1 MHSNAQTPVP
11 NDEHH
16 SRFDS
21 RMVSSI
27 YFALMLVVFSVLALW
42 ILVKIQTLLVLI
54 FVALLIATSLACPVR
69 KIERWGIPRAIS
81 ILLNF
86 LLVAGLVV
94 GIIWFTV
101 PPLVGQ
107 VTEAVASIPDRINQF
122 EQLQV
127 RFNELEEQYPV
138 LTEVE
143 NRGTEYVGGLLET
156 VTETIVALPAIITLL
171 IFIITSLLTLSFL
184 MLMTWS
190 TIKPAAFRLI
200 APQHRAVTE
209 HVLVT
214 AGERLG
220 AYVRAKVII
229 STIVG
234 VWMYITLLLLGS
246 PIALLV
252 SILAGLFEIIP
263 RIGPLIAR
271 AFIVIAVLPLGWRA
285 VVIAFISHMV
295 IDNIKGSWLSPL
307 IEGHQVE
314 VHPLTAF
321 IAVLA
326 GALLMGWMGA
336 LIAVPTAAVVQVI
349 VEEVV
354 IPWRLRQLGDLE
366 SVPNL
371 TGESPPDS

>member
-1 MHSNAQTPVP
+1 
-11 NDEHH
+11 
-16 SRFDS
+16 
-21 RMVSSI
+21 MVSSI
-27 YFALMLVVFSVLALW
+27 YLALMLVVLSVVGLW
-42 ILVKIQTLLVLI
+42 LLVKLQSLLVLI
-54 FVALLIATSLACPVR
+54 FVALLIATSLAGPVR
-69 KIERWGIPRAIS
+69 TMQGWGIPRAVS

-86 LLVAGLVV
+86 LVVAGLVV

-101 PPLVGQ
+101 PPLIGQ
-107 VTEAVASIPDRINQF
+107 VTEAVESIPDRIAQF
-122 EQLQV
+122 ERLQA
-127 RFNELEEQYPV
+127 RFNELEADYPV
-138 LTEVE
+138 LAELE
-143 NRGTEYVGGLLET
+143 ERGVASAGGLVET
-156 VTETIVALPAIITLL
+156 VSQTIVSLPAMITLI
-171 IFIITSLLTLSFL
+171 IFIISSLLTLSFL
-184 MLMTWS
+184 MLMSWS
-190 TIKPAAFRLI
+190 TIKPAMFRLI
-200 APQHRAVTE
+200 APAHRDVTE
-209 HVLVT
+209 HVLTT

-234 VWMYITLLLLGS
+234 AWMYVTLMLLGS

-252 SILAGLFEIIP
+252 SILAGLFETIP

-321 IAVLA
+321 IAVMI

-354 IPWRLRQLGDLE
+354 IPWRLRKLGVLE
-366 SVPNL
+366 AVPHVAEQENEMESSV
-371 TGESPPDS
+371 

>member
-1 MHSNAQTPVP
+1 MTTNQSTAGNG
-11 NDEHH
+11 HH
-16 SRFDS
+16 SRVDA

-27 YFALMLVVFSVLALW
+27 YFALMLVVFSVAALW
-42 ILVKIQTLLVLI
+42 LLVKLQTLLVLI
-54 FVALLIATSLACPVR
+54 FVALLIATSLAGPVR
-69 KIERWGIPRAIS
+69 KMESWGIPRAIS

-86 LLVAGLVV
+86 LVVAGLVV

-101 PPLVGQ
+101 PPLIGQ
-107 VTEAVASIPDRINQF
+107 VTEAVESIPDRISQF
-122 EQLQV
+122 EELQA
-127 RFNELEEQYPV
+127 RFNELEAEYPV
-138 LTEVE
+138 LAEVE
-143 NRGTEYVGGLLET
+143 ERGTESVGGLIET
-156 VTETIVALPAIITLL
+156 VTESIVALPAMLTLL
-171 IFIITSLLTLSFL
+171 IFIVTSLLTLSFL
-184 MLMTWS
+184 MLMSWS
-190 TIKPAAFRLI
+190 SIKAASFRLI

-209 HVLVT
+209 YVLTT

-234 VWMYITLLLLGS
+234 VWMYITLLLLSS

-252 SILAGLFEIIP
+252 SILAGLFEVIP

-285 VVIAFISHMV
+285 VLIAFVSHMV

-321 IAVLA
+321 VAVMV

-366 SVPNL
+366 AVPEL
-371 TGESPPDS
+371 VEQTQTDR